1 MTKRQKLFLA
11 LFILFCLVVAGL
23 RVYSIMARNQNLIEM
38 VG

>member
-1 MTKRQKLFLA
+1 MTRRQKLFLA

-38 VG
+38 VS

>member
-11 LFILFCLVVAGL
+11 LFILLCLVVAGL

-38 VG
+38 VS

>member
-11 LFILFCLVVAGL
+11 LFILFCLAVAGL

-38 VG
+38 VS

>member
-23 RVYSIMARNQNLIEM
+23 RVYSIMARNQNLIKM
-38 VG
+38 VS